1 MTTIHLADHIVPVS
15 SEPFADGGVA
25 IEGTKIV
32 GIGTREALAA
42 EFPNCET
49 IEHGAAAITP
59 GFVNVHSHLEI
70 TAMRGALDA
79 VEDNFAAW
87 LLKLSA
93 IRTELGEDGVRKGA
107 LVGAREGAAA
117 GITCFGDIGRL
128 GRVGLEALTATGLR
142 GIVFQETEFTPD
154 NRTAKDDFMELAA
167 KFEALKQDETELVR
181 VALSPHSPYTVGSEL
196 FELLAQYSIL
206 NRIPLSIHAAESR
219 DEIELLAKGTGLF
232 SSFYEKFGVEWSSPF
247 STPIEYLERLG
258 VLATRP
264 LLAHCVRVTDS
275 DIERIAA
282 NGASVAHC
290 PKSNAK
296 FGHGAAPLEKFLDAG
311 VTVGLGS
318 DSVASN
324 NVCDLIEESRFA
336 VLTARNHPDSKR
348 LITAREILEC
358 ATLGGAKALGLDDL
372 IGTLEA
378 GKEAD
383 LAVVDLTDDAQ
394 GPVTD
399 IYAALVFSS
408 NARDVKQ
415 TIVAGKTVYERLNR
429 AMRFVHS

>member
-1 MTTIHLADHIVPVS
+1 MTTIHLADHVVPVS
-15 SEPFADGGVA
+15 SAPFADGGVA
-25 IEGTKIV
+25 IEGSKIV
-32 GIGTREALAA
+32 RVGTRGELAA
-42 EFPNCET
+42 EFPNSET

-93 IRTELGEDGVRKGA
+93 IRTELGEEGVRKGA

-117 GITCFGDIGRL
+117 GVTCFGDIGRM

-206 NRIPLSIHAAESR
+206 NRIPLSIHAAESA

-275 DIERIAA
+275 DIERIEA

-383 LAVVDLTDDAQ
+383 LAIVDLTHDAQ

-415 TIVAGKTVYERLNR
+415 TIVAGKTVYER
-429 AMRFVHS
+429 

>member
-1 MTTIHLADHIVPVS
+1 MTTLHLADHIVPVAGK
-15 SEPFADGGVA
+15 PFEGGGVA
-25 IEGTKIV
+25 VEGSKIV
-32 GIGTREALAA
+32 RVGTRGELAA
-42 EFPNCET
+42 EFPGARS
-49 IEHGAAAITP
+49 IEHGKAAITP

-87 LLKLSA
+87 LLKLNA
-93 IRTELGEDGVRKGA
+93 IRTELGHEGVLRGA

-117 GITCFGDIGRL
+117 GVTCFGDIGRM
-128 GRVGLEALTATGLR
+128 GSVGLEALTTTGLR
-142 GIVFQETEFTPD
+142 GVVFQETEFSPD
-154 NRTAKDDFMELAA
+154 NRTAKDDFLALA
-167 KFEALKQDETELVR
+167 NKFETLKKDETELVR

-206 NRIPLSIHAAESR
+206 NRIPLSIHAAESA

-232 SSFYEKFGVEWSSPF
+232 STFYEKFDVEWSSPH

-264 LLAHCVRVTDS
+264 LLAHCVRVTET

-282 NGASVAHC
+282 NGASIAHC

-296 FGHGAAPLEKFLDAG
+296 FGHGAAPLEKFLESGIA
-311 VTVGLGS
+311 VGLGS

-324 NVCDLIEESRFA
+324 NVCDLLEESRFA
-336 VLTARNHPDSKR
+336 ALTARNRHDSNR
-348 LITAREILEC
+348 FVTAQEIFEC
-358 ATLGGAKALGLDDL
+358 ATLGGAKALGMDDS
-372 IGTLEA
+372 IGSLEP

-383 LAVVDLTDDAQ
+383 LAVIDLTHDAQ
-394 GPVTD
+394 DPVSD

-415 TIVAGKTVYERLNR
+415 TIVAGKTVYSKE
-429 AMRFVHS
+429 V